1 MAWLQAGFYPK
12 IPSHYSSEVNE
23 LIRVCLSQDPR
34 KRPTIDE
41 LLLLPAV
48 QRRRSA
54 LSHVMDSTLK
64 AAIALEEDVELLAT
78 IAVCVCL
85 SGSVCMVL
93 VLMWRCC
100 HGLHAGAKEHQAV
113 DESAA
118 RALLS

>member
-1 MAWLQAGFYPK
+1 M
-12 IPSHYSSEVNE
+12 NE

-78 IAVCVCL
+78 IAVCVHVGIRL
-85 SGSVCMVL
+85 
-93 VLMWRCC
+93 
-100 HGLHAGAKEHQAV
+100 HGGCADV
-113 DESAA
+113 
-118 RALLS
+118 ALLSWTACRCQRTSSG